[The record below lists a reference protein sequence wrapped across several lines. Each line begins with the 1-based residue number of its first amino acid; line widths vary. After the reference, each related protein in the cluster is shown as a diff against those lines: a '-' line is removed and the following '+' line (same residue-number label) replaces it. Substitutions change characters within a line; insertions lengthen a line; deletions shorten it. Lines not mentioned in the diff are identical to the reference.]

1 MALRCYCYPLCPI
14 NLVVSPVRA
23 GLTVFRRSLCC
34 LTTTS
39 KHFWA
44 KANPSRL
51 RVSTSLPS
59 GKDNLPHIVCTAPNK
74 STARALHG
82 LLEIAKKAHDLPGI
96 NGYVTGDAALIPQV
110 LANGHIALAVMSIIN
125 DDSIFKDGVGVE
137 IDREFIE
144 ASTPAYDEFI
154 EKLRKA

>member
-1 MALRCYCYPLCPI
+1 MLFDTNNIETL
-14 NLVVSPVRA
+14 LSESKS
-23 GLTVFRRSLCC
+23 FSLEG
-34 LTTTS
+34 
-39 KHFWA
+39 FNIFA
-44 KANPSRL
+44 I
-51 RVSTSLPS
+51 

-82 LLEIAKKAHDLPGI
+82 LLEIAKKAHDLQGV
-96 NGYVTGDAALIPQV
+96 NGYVTGDAALVPQV

-137 IDREFIE
+137 IEGEFIE
-144 ASTPAYDEFI
+144 AGTAGYDEFI

>member
-1 MALRCYCYPLCPI
+1 MQFENIDIEKLL
-14 NLVVSPVRA
+14 NESQS
-23 GLTVFRRSLCC
+23 FSLEG
-34 LTTTS
+34 
-39 KHFWA
+39 F
-44 KANPSRL
+44 NIFYI
-51 RVSTSLPS
+51 

-74 STARALHG
+74 STARTLHG
-82 LLEIAKKAHDLPGI
+82 LLEIAKKAHDLQGI
-96 NGYVTGDAALIPQV
+96 NGYVTGDAALVPQM

-144 ASTPAYDEFI
+144 AGTPAYDEFI

>member
-1 MALRCYCYPLCPI
+1 MQSENIDIEKLL
-14 NLVVSPVRA
+14 NESQS
-23 GLTVFRRSLCC
+23 FSLEG
-34 LTTTS
+34 
-39 KHFWA
+39 F
-44 KANPSRL
+44 NIFY
-51 RVSTSLPS
+51 V

-74 STARALHG
+74 STARAIHG

-96 NGYVTGDAALIPQV
+96 NGYVTGDAALVPQV

-125 DDSIFKDGVGVE
+125 DDSIFKDGVGVD

-144 ASTPAYDEFI
+144 AGTPAYDEFI

>member
-1 MALRCYCYPLCPI
+1 MQFENIDIEKLL
-14 NLVVSPVRA
+14 NESHS
-23 GLTVFRRSLCC
+23 FSLEG
-34 LTTTS
+34 
-39 KHFWA
+39 F
-44 KANPSRL
+44 NIFYI
-51 RVSTSLPS
+51 

-82 LLEIAKKAHDLPGI
+82 LLEIAKKAHDLPEI
-96 NGYVTGDAALIPQV
+96 NGYVTGDAALVPQV

-144 ASTPAYDEFI
+144 AGTAGYDEFI